1 MDKKQKNSLKIQ
13 GILFCRGGW
22 INSFRSLGQNG
33 DEFTLIH
40 RNIILNFVLIRIG
53 CMRTEPKQLIISKF
67 KAETNVRR
75 RMAQLNNLH

>member
-1 MDKKQKNSLKIQ
+1 MGEKNQDDFLYGWYLAKADDFCTNQYFTRYHITPSQEDRDEIQ

-40 RNIILNFVLIRIG
+40 RNIILNFV
-53 CMRTEPKQLIISKF
+53 F
-67 KAETNVRR
+67 N
-75 RMAQLNNLH
+75 